1 VTVNV
6 TFDTHAF
13 VKRLIS
19 VGFTE
24 EQAEVL
30 AEERSHLIQERFAT
44 KQDVESLR
52 LEIQRDLRELEY
64 RMVIKRGG
72 MVVIAVIAAVV
83 ALVKLL

>member
-30 AEERSHLIQERFAT
+30 AKERSHLIQERFAT